1 MPITIEPASRY
12 PSSPP
17 LHHLLL
23 EQLRCV
29 GLSPDDAS
37 QPAAWREFVARVQRT
52 YEKADR
58 DREQVERAQQLSWRD
73 IEQRAQA
80 LRVSEA
86 RLGSLL
92 SLSADWVWEQD
103 AALRYTYISEGFQHS
118 TGIDP
123 ATLIGHC
130 RLPLGSVDAPDEEK
144 AAFQAC
150 IDARRPFRNF
160 CYGFLDEDGQPHFLR
175 ISGEPILDAEGCFA
189 GYRGVGSD
197 VTATMLSSRQ
207 AERLSRYDSLTG
219 LPNRKMFRDEL
230 DRALGRAAQQGQR
243 VALCFIDLDHFK
255 VINDNLG
262 HAAGDELLKI
272 IARRLGG
279 LLWLKAMVARLG
291 GDEFVVLVEN
301 AGDRGELESMTQQM
315 LSLIGEPMRL
325 EGRDYGIS
333 GSIGVSV
340 FPDDGDDAP
349 SILRHADAA
358 MYLAKDQGKNGVQ
371 FYTAEMARQ
380 AEQQF
385 KLEADLRWAID
396 HDELVLHYQP
406 KYGLAGGRLTGMEA
420 LVRWAHP
427 ERGLLA
433 PGVFIGLAEE
443 RGLIVPLGRWVLRA
457 ACRQVRAWM
466 DAGATVPR
474 CAVNISANHFASD
487 TLVEEVREALDEW
500 QLPAETL
507 ELELTES
514 ALMTDPE
521 RANVV
526 MGQLDAMGVLMAI
539 DDFGTGYSSLAYLKR
554 FPAHCLKIDR
564 SFITGLPHNAED
576 SAITQAVVAM
586 GDSLGLSVVAEGVE
600 NEEQLEF
607 LARIGCHEVQGYH
620 LGRPMPAELFFDLM
634 EQPLLADIR

>member
-1 MPITIEPASRY
+1 MHP
-12 PSSPP
+12 
-17 LHHLLL
+17 LLL
-23 EQLRCV
+23 EQLRSV
-29 GLSPDDAS
+29 GLSPDDAP
-37 QPAAWREFVARVQRT
+37 QPDAWREFVAHVQRA
-52 YEKADR
+52 YVQADE
-58 DREQVERAQQLSWRD
+58 DREQLNRSQQVASHET
-73 IEQRAQA
+73 EQRAQA
-80 LRVSEA
+80 LRISEA

-92 SLSADWVWEQD
+92 SLSADWIWEQD
-103 AALRYTYISEGFQHS
+103 ADLRYTYISEGFQHS

-123 ATLIGHC
+123 ATLIGHR
-130 RLPLGSVDAPDEEK
+130 RLPLGSVDAPEAEK

-150 IDARRPFRNF
+150 IDARRSFRNF
-160 CYGFLDEDGQPHFLR
+160 SYGFLDEDGQPRFLR
-175 ISGEPILDAEGCFA
+175 ISGEPIIDGERRFV

-230 DRALGRAAQQGQR
+230 DRALGRAAQRGQR
-243 VALCFIDLDHFK
+243 LALCFIDLDHFK

-272 IARRLGG
+272 MARRLGG

-291 GDEFVVLVEN
+291 GDEFVVLIEN
-301 AGDRGELESMTQQM
+301 AGDHAELASLTQQM

-349 SILRHADAA
+349 SLLRHADAA

-406 KYGLAGGRLTGMEA
+406 KYGLASGRLTGMEA
-420 LVRWAHP
+420 LVRWVHP
-427 ERGLLA
+427 ERGLLS
-433 PGVFIGLAEE
+433 PGVFIPLAEE
-443 RGLIVPLGRWVLRA
+443 RGLIVPLGRWVLGA
-457 ACRQVRAWM
+457 ACRQMRQWI
-466 DAGATVPR
+466 DAGAEVPR
-474 CAVNISANHFASD
+474 CAVNVSAHHFATD
-487 TLVEEVREALDEW
+487 TLVEEVREALERW
-500 QLPAETL
+500 QLPAEAL

-521 RANVV
+521 RANAV
-526 MGQLDAMGVLMAI
+526 MQELDAMGVLMAI

-564 SFITGLPHNAED
+564 SFVTGLPHNAED

-600 NEEQLEF
+600 NAEQLAF

-620 LGRPMPAELFFDLM
+620 LGRPMPASQFAELM
-634 EQPLLADIR
+634 QQPLLASAV